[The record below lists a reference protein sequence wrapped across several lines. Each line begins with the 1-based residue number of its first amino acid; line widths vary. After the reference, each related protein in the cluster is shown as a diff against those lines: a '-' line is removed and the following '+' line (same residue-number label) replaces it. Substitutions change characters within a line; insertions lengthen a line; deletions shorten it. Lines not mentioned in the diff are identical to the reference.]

1 MIVFWRLFLA
11 LFIADFLFFDKTY
24 QTAQGKKRYRAV
36 ALRGAG
42 VLGLSLLF
50 CWQYLAMPWP
60 LLYPTFLCPG
70 WLCVVVFALFHIL
83 TDCYFQLG
91 GKIKYGYTLTFLLRN
106 LVNVWFIILV
116 SPFKTLY
123 ETGNFFA
130 EPWIVFCAGLLI
142 AMRVIGSF
150 IFALEQDLYGRDYP
164 SFDEQWMLALMRAIF
179 FLGMLLPGIRWA
191 VLFVIWLGAC
201 LYARCIRLLDVPAW
215 AFWLCVFGASF
226 VGFLIRLRF
235 YLVG

>member
-24 QTAQGKKRYRAV
+24 YVAQGKTRYRAV
-36 ALRGAG
+36 ALRSAG
-42 VLGLSLLF
+42 VLGLALLF

-60 LLYPTFLCPG
+60 FLYPALLLPG
-70 WLCVVVFALFHIL
+70 WVCIGLFALFHGV
-83 TDCYFQLG
+83 TDLYFQFSG
-91 GKIKYGYTLTFLLRN
+91 QVKYGHTLTFLLRN

-123 ETGNFFA
+123 ETGAFFA
-130 EPWIVFCAGLLI
+130 EPWVVFCGGLLI
-142 AMRVIGSF
+142 AMRAIGAF

-164 SFDEQWMLALMRAIF
+164 TFDEQWMLALMRAVF

-191 VLFVIWLGAC
+191 VMNVVWLGAC
-201 LYARCIRLLDVPAW
+201 LYARRIRLLDVPTW
-215 AFWLCVFGASF
+215 AFWLCVWGAVF